1 MAKTIPIETAQKDL
15 KRLLDD
21 LRLGDAVTLVGAE
34 GIPQALLIPLKAT
47 AERPESIPDRDARS
61 DALAQKVSQ
70 EWKSD
75 KSVTVV
81 QAVATKSLQ
90 GIAPICEPCTSS
102 VLIAWATP
110 NPPTG

>member
-34 GIPQALLIPLKAT
+34 GVPQALLISLKAT
-47 AERPESIPDRDARS
+47 AERPESIPDWDARW

-70 EWKSD
+70 AWKSD
-75 KSVTVV
+75 ESALEVLTVMRR
-81 QAVATKSLQ
+81 
-90 GIAPICEPCTSS
+90 
-102 VLIAWATP
+102 
-110 NPPTG
+110 